1 MRRDNYFQKLSRSR
15 DSDNQEEIYE
25 RPRASADELPPLSIF
40 RRLMEERGHA
50 SNDENEV
57 PDATECHHHGFGPP
71 HLTGL
76 HKKTECDRSRL
87 HEVSHEEIKTVP
99 YDPDR
104 DARAKPPHTI
114 AARENHDDNVNEC
127 LEEVK
132 KPKLW
137 DNPCGYS
144 QGY

>member
-1 MRRDNYFQKLSRSR
+1 
-15 DSDNQEEIYE
+15 
-25 RPRASADELPPLSIF
+25 
-40 RRLMEERGHA
+40 MEERGQA

-57 PDATECHHHGFGPP
+57 PDGPECHHHGFGPP
-71 HLTGL
+71 HLTGT
-76 HKKTECDRSRL
+76 HKKPECDCSRL
-87 HEVSHEEIKTVP
+87 YEVSHEEIKTVP
-99 YDPDR
+99 DDPDR

-114 AARENHDDNVNEC
+114 AARKNHDDNVNEC